1 MKKLQIFV
9 IAVFAVAAFSA
20 VVVTSAFAEEEAA
33 TLLAEFLA
41 GTKPITENLA
51 TDTIGELLL
60 SDDNVP
66 IIKTAAV
73 VCSGLFEGT
82 VDENGEDEIHALFSL
97 GGTLIPTTGETG
109 FLVEGSGLLCKAE
122 SPAEGCEA
130 SETDIEVFA
139 INLPYLS
146 TLLLVTSG
154 SKFVDMVKSRI
165 AGKEVGYEVMCLVL
179 GSLVEDECKT
189 AEEEGEVVNVTGGV
203 EGVGF
208 ATPNANCTEGGAGA
222 GLIFA
227 IPTNKTT
234 LTNGETLTVSE

>member
-20 VVVTSAFAEEEAA
+20 IAVTSAFAEEAA
-33 TLLAEFLA
+33 TLPAEFLA
-41 GTKPITENLA
+41 GAKPIVENLA
-51 TDTIGELLL
+51 TDSLGELLL
-60 SDDNVP
+60 SDDKVP
-66 IIKTAAV
+66 IIGTAAV

-82 VDENGEDEIHALFSL
+82 VDEKGEDEIHALFNL
-97 GGTLIPTTGETG
+97 AGTLIPTTGETN
-109 FLVEGSGLLCKAE
+109 FLVEGNGLLCKAE

-139 INLPYLS
+139 IDLPYVS
-146 TLLLVTSG
+146 ELLLVTTG
-154 SKFVDMVKSRI
+154 SKFFDMVKSRI
-165 AGKEVGYEVMCLVL
+165 SGGSVGYEVMCLVL
-179 GSLVEDECKT
+179 GSLVEDECKIT
-189 AEEEGEVVNVTGGV
+189 EAEGEIVNVTGGI

-227 IPTNKTT
+227 IAGNKTT